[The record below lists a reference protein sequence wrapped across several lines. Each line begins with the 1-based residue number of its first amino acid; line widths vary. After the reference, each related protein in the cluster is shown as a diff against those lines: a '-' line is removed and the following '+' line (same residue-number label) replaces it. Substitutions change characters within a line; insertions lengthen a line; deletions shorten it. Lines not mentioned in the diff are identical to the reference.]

1 MAGAGSKVMQSRAVE
16 FAKKF
21 GVGFEVRSSLK
32 DEAGTRA
39 REATPSMEDV
49 VVRGVSLERDQAKVT
64 IRGVPDRPGCAG
76 QIFSAISGA
85 NLSVDMIVQNASS
98 TGTTDLSFTLHQD
111 DFAFAEKILK
121 PLVPEI
127 GASAMTATT
136 GVAKLSVVG
145 IGMRSHAGVAS
156 KLFACLG
163 EAGVNI
169 QLISTS
175 EIKIAVVIDEGE
187 LERAAQAV
195 HVAFGLAQPR
205 IAPDAT
211 A

>member
-1 MAGAGSKVMQSRAVE
+1 
-16 FAKKF
+16 
-21 GVGFEVRSSLK
+21 
-32 DEAGTRA
+32 
-39 REATPSMEDV
+39 
-49 VVRGVSLERDQAKVT
+49 
-64 IRGVPDRPGCAG
+64 
-76 QIFSAISGA
+76 
-85 NLSVDMIVQNASS
+85 MIVQNASG

-111 DFAFAEKILK
+111 DFAFVEKILK

-187 LERAAQAV
+187 LEHAAQTV
-195 HVAFGLAQPR
+195 HAAFGLAQPGPGGGENR
-205 IAPDAT
+205 SDAT
-211 A
+211 AESITRLS

>member
-1 MAGAGSKVMQSRAVE
+1 
-16 FAKKF
+16 
-21 GVGFEVRSSLK
+21 
-32 DEAGTRA
+32 
-39 REATPSMEDV
+39 
-49 VVRGVSLERDQAKVT
+49 
-64 IRGVPDRPGCAG
+64 
-76 QIFSAISGA
+76 
-85 NLSVDMIVQNASS
+85 MIVQNASS

-111 DFAFAEKILK
+111 DFALAEKMLK

-156 KLFACLG
+156 RLFACLG

-187 LERAAQAV
+187 LDRAAQAV
-195 HVAFGLAQPR
+195 HAAFGLAQPR

>member
-1 MAGAGSKVMQSRAVE
+1 
-16 FAKKF
+16 
-21 GVGFEVRSSLK
+21 
-32 DEAGTRA
+32 
-39 REATPSMEDV
+39 MEDV
-49 VVRGVSLERDQAKVT
+49 VVRAVSLDRNQAKVT

-76 QIFSAISGA
+76 KIFSVISAA
-85 NLSVDMIVQNASS
+85 NVSVDMIVQNASS
-98 TGTTDLSFTLHQD
+98 SGTTDVSFTLHKD
-111 DFAFAEKILK
+111 DLALAEKMLAS
-121 PLVPEI
+121 LVPEI

-156 KLFACLG
+156 RLFACLG

-187 LERAAQAV
+187 LDRAAQAT
-195 HVAFGLAQPR
+195 HTAFGLAQPKM
-205 IAPDAT
+205 PSGT
-211 A
+211 SPS

>member
-1 MAGAGSKVMQSRAVE
+1 
-16 FAKKF
+16 
-21 GVGFEVRSSLK
+21 
-32 DEAGTRA
+32 
-39 REATPSMEDV
+39 
-49 VVRGVSLERDQAKVT
+49 VT
-64 IRGVPDRPGCAG
+64 ICGVPDRPGSAG
-76 QIFSAISGA
+76 KIFTAISAA

-98 TGTTDLSFTLHQD
+98 TGTTDLSFTLHKD
-111 DFAFAEKILK
+111 DFALAEKILT
-121 PLVPEI
+121 PLVPQI
-127 GASAMTATT
+127 GAAAMTATT

-187 LERAAQAV
+187 LDRAAQAV
-195 HVAFGLAQPR
+195 HVAFGLARQR
-205 IAPDAT
+205 E
-211 A
+211 